1 MDALASGRAVTLGTT
16 SNPGSGF
23 VGGHAYIITGYN
35 ASTDT
40 FSTFNPWGNTHAP
53 AASWAQLQANCTMF
67 TVTDSSG
74 TSAIDPRSVRSAGSD
89 VMLGNW
95 TTVVTGPSS
104 FTQQVETTPMN
115 SETRPIATLNHIAQE
130 METAQNDWL
139 FMAQSSQ
146 ESSAASNANSKELEE
161 LNAMAIDLAMTLEHL
176 DSILS

>member
-1 MDALASGRAVTLGTT
+1 
-16 SNPGSGF
+16 
-23 VGGHAYIITGYN
+23 
-35 ASTDT
+35 
-40 FSTFNPWGNTHAP
+40 
-53 AASWAQLQANCTMF
+53 
-67 TVTDSSG
+67 
-74 TSAIDPRSVRSAGSD
+74 
-89 VMLGNW
+89 
-95 TTVVTGPSS
+95 
-104 FTQQVETTPMN
+104 MN